1 MYILYPIYFNLP
13 TPLFLFPHRNPW
25 VVVVGVV
32 VGVGAGVGAGVGVG
46 VARGGH
52 QVFHG

>member
-1 MYILYPIYFNLP
+1 MYILYPRYFNLP

-25 VVVVGVV
+25 VVVVVGVV
-32 VGVGAGVGAGVGVG
+32 VGVGAGVGAGAG